1 VSEMSTPG
9 TTIRL
14 TSNFSL
20 SSLSMFKPELLAPA
34 GSLEKL
40 KVAVLYGADAVFFSG
55 QRYSLRA
62 RADNFTEEELKEG
75 IAFAQRHGVKTYIT
89 LNAFLH
95 DDDLEGLDEFCQLL
109 DSLGVTAVIVSD
121 LGVIDVIQKSSK
133 LAVHLSTQASCLN
146 AASAMFWKAQGV
158 ERIVLGREVSI
169 QDAAEIKAASGLE
182 MEMFIHGAMCMAY
195 SGNCVISN
203 YTAGR
208 DSNRGGCI
216 QSCRFQYQQI
226 DPKTGKTADSFFMS
240 SKDMSGLQ
248 YIPEFCRAQIDSL
261 KIEGRMK
268 SLFYVA
274 SLCRAYRRALDL
286 CTSGEALSEEL
297 AALDAEINSVPHRDY
312 FGASFTK
319 PAGSLS
325 VFQDRQ
331 GTIRS
336 GTHQFTGL
344 VLEKTDKFAA
354 VRLYAPM
361 TEDQTIEILPF
372 RGAPIPVHATEV
384 FDLLGNRLSSARQD
398 CVVCIPLEEQLAHV
412 EPLNIVRAQRS

>member
-1 VSEMSTPG
+1 
-9 TTIRL
+9 
-14 TSNFSL
+14 
-20 SSLSMFKPELLAPA
+20 MFRPELLAPA

-62 RADNFTEEELKEG
+62 RADNFTDEELREG
-75 IAFAQRHGVKTYIT
+75 IEFAHARNVKTYIT

-95 DDDLEGLDEFCQLL
+95 DDDLDGLGEFCQFL
-109 DSLGVTAVIVSD
+109 DSMGVSGVIVSD
-121 LGVIDVIQKSSK
+121 LGVIDVIQRNSR

-158 ERIVLGREVSI
+158 ERIVLGREISI
-169 QDAAEIKAASGLE
+169 HEAAEIKAVSGLE

-226 DPKTGKTADSFFMS
+226 NPTTGKQADSFFMS
-240 SKDMSGLQ
+240 SKDMSGINH
-248 YIPEFCRAQIDSL
+248 IPEFCNAQIDSL

-274 SLCRAYRRALDL
+274 SLCRAYRRAIDL
-286 CTSGEALSEEL
+286 YTSGEDISAEIV
-297 AALDAEINSVPHRDY
+297 ALDAELNSVPHRDY
-312 FGASFTK
+312 FEASFTK
-319 PAGSLS
+319 PAGALS

-344 VLEKTDKFAA
+344 VLEKNDKYAA
-354 VRLYAPM
+354 VRLYTPM
-361 TEDQTIEILPF
+361 TEDQKIEILPF
-372 RGAPIPVHATEV
+372 RGAPIPVHATQV
-384 FDLLGNRLSSARQD
+384 YDLRGNRLSAPRQD
-398 CVVCIPLEEQLAHV
+398 CVVCIPLEDKLAHV
-412 EPLNIVRAQRS
+412 EPLNIVRAARI